1 MTEKENVQ
9 LANQAFAALNAHDI
23 DGYLKLIDESV
34 CRRIRNAR
42 HGPRTRR
49 RTPTLTTMFQAF
61 PDLQIQ
67 TEELIATS
75 DHIIGRSVLTGTHNG
90 TFAGVAATGK
100 KVSWHSCNVVEI
112 KNGKAIRSRIYADN
126 VSLLRQLGVLP
137 MPKATTAG

>member
-23 DGYLKLIDESV
+23 DGYLKLIDESYV
-34 CRRIRNAR
+34 GESETLGTV
-42 HGPRTRR
+42 HGRAGVRQ
-49 RTPTLTTMFQAF
+49 TLTTMFQAF